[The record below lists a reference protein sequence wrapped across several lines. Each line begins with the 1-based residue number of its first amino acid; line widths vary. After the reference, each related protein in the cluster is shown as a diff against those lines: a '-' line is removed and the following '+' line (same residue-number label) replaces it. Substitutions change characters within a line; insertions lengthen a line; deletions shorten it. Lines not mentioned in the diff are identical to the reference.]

1 MIKAVTD
8 SKNKDLIFV
17 YGAVGGGKE
26 DFLADEEFNNIEQ
39 IILEETRLLQG
50 MINKYKN

>member
-1 MIKAVTD
+1 METLAQLDIACD
-8 SKNKDLIFV
+8 IGYISN
-17 YGAVGGGKE
+17 E
-26 DFLADEEFNNIEQ
+26 DFSNIEQ